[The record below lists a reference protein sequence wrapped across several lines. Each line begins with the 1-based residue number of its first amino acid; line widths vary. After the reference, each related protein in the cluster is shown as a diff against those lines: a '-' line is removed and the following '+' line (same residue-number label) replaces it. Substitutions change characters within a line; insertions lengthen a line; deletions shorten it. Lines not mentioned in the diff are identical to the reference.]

1 MKYTDY
7 KGVYCH
13 VIWGNEDPEY
23 YYISFGDYD
32 YENNPTYDSFG
43 VRDEQVFYYLSSD
56 EAQALLECM
65 ENVIATCAFDDD
77 WYIDLAM
84 GYELETL

>member
-1 MKYTDY
+1 MNYKDY

-32 YENNPTYDSFG
+32 YENEPTYDTFG
-43 VRDEQVFYYLSSD
+43 VRDDHVFYYLDSN
-56 EAQALLECM
+56 EAHGLLECM
-65 ENVIATCAFDDD
+65 ENVIATCQFDEA
-77 WYIDLAM
+77 WYIDLSM
-84 GYELETL
+84 GYELMSV